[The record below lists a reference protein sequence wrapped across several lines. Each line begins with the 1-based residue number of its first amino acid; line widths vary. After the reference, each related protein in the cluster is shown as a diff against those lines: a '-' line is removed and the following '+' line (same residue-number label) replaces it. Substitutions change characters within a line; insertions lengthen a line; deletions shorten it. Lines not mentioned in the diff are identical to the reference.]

1 MILKD
6 ANPALRDQDLCND
19 EYLSVEWEDEEAIQ
33 KHESTVT
40 RQAVAEE
47 KALAQSLTFD
57 YFATGSKDDDLPP
70 AARTRHFKDRR

>member
-6 ANPALRDQDLCND
+6 ANPALRDQDLCDD
-19 EYLSVEWEDEEAIQ
+19 EYLSVEFEEEEAIQ

-47 KALAQSLTFD
+47 KVLARSLTFD
-57 YFATGSKDDDLPP
+57 YSAIGSKDNDLPP
-70 AARTRHFKDRR
+70 AAGTRHFKDRR